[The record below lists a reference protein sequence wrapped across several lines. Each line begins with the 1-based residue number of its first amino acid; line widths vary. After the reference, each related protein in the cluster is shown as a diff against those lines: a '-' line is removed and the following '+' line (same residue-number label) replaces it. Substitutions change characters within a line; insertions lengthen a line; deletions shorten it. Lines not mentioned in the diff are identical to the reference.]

1 MSGRRIFVYGA
12 GGHGKVVA
20 DILACRGEGEFAGF
34 VDDCGELRGA
44 QVMGWSVFG
53 DGEWLQREAA
63 RARVAVA
70 LGVGDARARQRIAER
85 CEAWGVEILTAVH
98 PRAAVS
104 GAAELGEGTVVMAGA
119 VINAEARVGA
129 GTIVNSGAVVEH
141 DVDIGEYAHAAPR
154 AALGGG
160 ARLGAFSHL
169 GMGAVVLARVR
180 VGAHA
185 VVGAGAVVVRDL
197 PDAVV
202 AMGVPARICLTVGRD
217 DENATTT
224 AAGFVRVNL

>member
-20 DILACRGEGEFAGF
+20 DILVCRGEGEFAGF
-34 VDDCGELRGA
+34 VDDCVGLQGA
-44 QVMGWSVFG
+44 RVMGWPVFG
-53 DGEWLQREAA
+53 DGEWLQRVA
-63 RARVAVA
+63 ARVAVA

-85 CEAWGVEILTAVH
+85 GVAWGVEILTAVH
-98 PRAAVS
+98 PCAAVS
-104 GAAELGEGTVVMAGA
+104 DAAELGEGTVVMAGA
-119 VINAEARVGA
+119 VINAGARVGA

-141 DVDIGEYAHAAPR
+141 DVDIGEYAHVAPR
-154 AALGGG
+154 AALGGA

-169 GMGAVVLARVR
+169 GMGAVVLERVR
-180 VGAHA
+180 VGVHA

-202 AMGVPARICLTVGRD
+202 AMGVPARICRTVGRD
-217 DENATTT
+217 DEGGRTTT